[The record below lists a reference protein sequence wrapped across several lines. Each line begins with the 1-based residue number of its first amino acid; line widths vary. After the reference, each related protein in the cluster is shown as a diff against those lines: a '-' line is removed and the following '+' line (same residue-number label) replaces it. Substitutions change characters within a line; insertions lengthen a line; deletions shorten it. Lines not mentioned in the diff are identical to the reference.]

1 MAERFTPDTGQR
13 QYVPAERGAF
23 YNVLTDGWKEPT
35 LMQKVLGG
43 VVLISIPVALI
54 APLMQPLRQ
63 HLGFYFYVHIVLIAV
78 VLYLFFFKFLPPP
91 RYATERMRRRFM
103 KDLQKEEFQKAG
115 FDFSI
120 VSATTLDADRD
131 TLDITVN
138 RDWLKQPYEKRLSDA
153 HNLWWLW
160 AFIYSPYNGWDK
172 APIRLVDD
180 EGIEVGGSRPDTG
193 SFIWVRADG

>member
-1 MAERFTPDTGQR
+1 MAESFTPDTGQR

-23 YNVLTDGWKEPT
+23 YTVLMDGWKDPT
-35 LMQKVLGG
+35 FMQKVLG
-43 VVLISIPVALI
+43 VFVFLLILAALI
-54 APLMQPLRQ
+54 APFSQPLRQ
-63 HLGFYFYVHIVLIAV
+63 HLGFYFYVHIGLIAV
-78 VLYLFFFKFLPPP
+78 VLYLFFFKLLPPP
-91 RYATERMRRRFM
+91 HYATERMRRGFM
-103 KDLQKEEFQKAG
+103 KDLQKEEFQRAG

-138 RDWLKQPYEKRLSDA
+138 RDWLTQPYEKRLSDA

-172 APIRLVDD
+172 ALIRLVDD

-193 SFIWVRADG
+193 SFIWVREG